1 MYVIDA
7 KMLNAEEIGY
17 NPEDLKDLITGG
29 KAKGFT
35 NRVKPIFTHTAD
47 NQTVGFIKIN
57 SSDLCIAPYQRNLN
71 QKIVDEIRSN
81 QFYQAIGC
89 TVHLHEVYHDGKWYY
104 SVTDGQHRACTN
116 PAGVMIGLTSNTLA
130 EPIIFGIA
138 NNNKAKKNTSRDDNF
153 HTGLYI
159 KDSIENQIKDM
170 VEEEFDITI
179 QRHPNHKSG
188 IDKKEWVDGDY
199 YQWGGILKFCYD
211 DINKH
216 VRACYAKV
224 MRYTTD
230 DGETGTKTVYTRTP
244 SQIHEESMNIL
255 YEIVDLVLDVFGTKD
270 LVESKQQPD
279 SSNRVQWF
287 KLIQEWLFENF
298 NIHSK
303 GMFKGIPPFPFAEI
317 KSAWRLN
324 CWAKYDRNSVRNR
337 VRPIPELSLKQW
349 SEEAKLAC
357 AAVSKSR
364 GRRKKFLDYVHNAYI
379 VEERRKSAT

>member
-17 NPEDLKDLITGG
+17 NPEDLKDLKTGG

-47 NQTVGFIKIN
+47 GQTVGFIKIN

-89 TVHLHEVYHDGKWYY
+89 TVHLHEVYHDKKWYY

-170 VEEEFDITI
+170 VEQEFGITI

-188 IDKKEWVDGDY
+188 LDKKEWVDGDY
-199 YQWGGILKFCYD
+199 YQWGGTLKSCYD
-211 DINKH
+211 SLYEAVH
-216 VRACYAKV
+216 TSYSQKV
-224 MRYTTD
+224 RYTND
-230 DGETGTKTVYTRTP
+230 LNGDVGWKTVMHKSDP
-244 SQIHEESMNIL
+244 EIHEETMDIL
-255 YEIVDLVLDVFGTKD
+255 FENMKLVLDVFGTAD
-270 LVESKQQPD
+270 LIAADVK
-279 SSNRVQWF
+279 
-287 KLIQEWLFENF
+287 
-298 NIHSK
+298 
-303 GMFKGIPPFPFAEI
+303 PP
-317 KSAWRLN
+317 
-324 CWAKYDRNSVRNR
+324 
-337 VRPIPELSLKQW
+337 
-349 SEEAKLAC
+349 
-357 AAVSKSR
+357 
-364 GRRKKFLDYVHNAYI
+364 
-379 VEERRKSAT
+379 